1 MELLKTWCEVCKIY
15 TVKDFYD
22 AYCWMYG
29 VTKEEAKR
37 VFREISDDSVYELIH
52 GYKNQVNQIFY
63 ND

>member
-1 MELLKTWCEVCKIY
+1 MY

-29 VTKEEAKR
+29 VTKEAKR
-37 VFREISDDSVYELIH
+37 VFREISDDSVYELIY

>member
-1 MELLKTWCEVCKIY
+1 MY

-37 VFREISDDSVYELIH
+37 VFREISDDSVYELIY
-52 GYKNQVNQIFY
+52 GYKNQVKQIFY